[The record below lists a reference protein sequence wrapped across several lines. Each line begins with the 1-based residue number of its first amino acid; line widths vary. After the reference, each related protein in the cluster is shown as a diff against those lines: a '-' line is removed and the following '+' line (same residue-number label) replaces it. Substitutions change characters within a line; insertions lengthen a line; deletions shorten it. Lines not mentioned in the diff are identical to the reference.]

1 MAHIQRDM
9 EKLADGAKILAGLDL
24 FYGNGG
30 SRAEE
35 AVEGWLKEVEND
47 L

>member
-9 EKLADGAKILAGLDL
+9 EKLAGGAKILAGLDL
-24 FYGNGG
+24 CGNGG